1 MELFL
6 GVDAGGTSTRVAVA
20 DQRGAVVGRGS
31 AGGGN
36 PTTRGLTAAVASLD
50 EAIRQALRGLDARDV
65 RAAAV
70 GMAGLGENHHAFSDL
85 WRAVG
90 LTVTPQMVGDVDVA
104 FAAGTSAPDG
114 TVLISGTGALAATVV
129 GHTAV
134 DVADGLGWLV
144 GDEGSAFWLGREGLK
159 AVLEELRRPG
169 GEISSLAS
177 AVSARMLGARQATPE
192 LFEPLLAEAYAAPPL
207 SLADLAPLVTAA
219 AAECPAAAA
228 IVGRAADALVA
239 TVARIRAADSTAPVV
254 LAGSVLTAH
263 SPVRSAVCER
273 IRLRWAVEPAV
284 AGDTA
289 AAAAWLAARVP
300 SPDPYSLHRTLVR
313 TA

>member
-20 DQRGAVVGRGS
+20 DERGAVVGRGS

-36 PTTRGLTAAVASLD
+36 PTTRGLTAAVASLN

-70 GMAGLGENHHAFSDL
+70 GMAGLGENHLMFSDL

-104 FAAGTSAPDG
+104 FAAGTSEPNG
-114 TVLISGTGALAATVV
+114 TVLISGTGALAAEVV

-159 AVLEELRRPG
+159 AALEELRRPG
-169 GEISSLAS
+169 DEISSLTS
-177 AVSARMLGARQATPE
+177 AVTTRMLGAQQVTSK

-207 SLADLAPLVTAA
+207 SLAALAPLVTVAA
-219 AAECPAAAA
+219 PDCPVAAA

-239 TVARIRAADSTAPVV
+239 TVARIRAADSAAPVV
-254 LAGSVLTAH
+254 LAGSVLTTH
-263 SPVRSAVCER
+263 SPVHSAVCER
-273 IRLRWAVEPAV
+273 VRLRWAVEPVV

-289 AAAAWLAARVP
+289 AAAAWLAARVS
-300 SPDPYSLHRTLVR
+300 SPNPYGLHQMLLG